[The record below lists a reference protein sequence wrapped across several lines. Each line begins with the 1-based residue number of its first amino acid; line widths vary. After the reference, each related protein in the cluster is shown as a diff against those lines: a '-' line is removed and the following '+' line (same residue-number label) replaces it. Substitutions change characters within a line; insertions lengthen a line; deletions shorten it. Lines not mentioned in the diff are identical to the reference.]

1 MNNILESIMAMHVSL
16 VMTTKMLEE
25 KHAGIAVNVIL
36 QDKIVRI
43 SVTKIVTTGVL

>member
-1 MNNILESIMAMHVSL
+1 MAMHVSL

-25 KHAGIAVNVIL
+25 KHAGIAVNVIP

-43 SVTKIVTTGVL
+43 YVKKKIATGVL